1 MRRTQHGVNVNSTF
15 TLGTNHILLQ
25 RQLSRRSVVQI
36 FERHF
41 QWVDDVL
48 ALVSTLPAST
58 ASEEHVE
65 DVERVVTVTV
75 ESSLLDRL
83 LTTLVVQ
90 LALLRVRQRLVS
102 IRDFFKLKASN
113 FWLFIYEEKQ
123 QSWLQWSYAEHKP
136 FRQHLGSC
144 PGGILEQVC
153 GMPFSIHPR

>member
-25 RQLSRRSVVQI
+25 RQLSCRSVVQI

-113 FWLFIYEEKQ
+113 F
-123 QSWLQWSYAEHKP
+123 
-136 FRQHLGSC
+136 
-144 PGGILEQVC
+144 
-153 GMPFSIHPR
+153 